1 MYIISRIRSFW
12 FYSSRRPPA
21 CEGLWDGNGNMGTF
35 DRDSVAVGP
44 CMRDWD
50 VGVGTGLPRVGYLTP
65 QHPRMVCA
73 MWHFSF
79 GELEFGRLRRLEI
92 KKGLR
97 GQSRKAHSEVPTVG
111 KVVNHQVGQHR
122 QPARTRGWAN
132 PPETLSSFRS
142 LGRRYALHR
151 TSGEKNV
158 SRN

>member
-1 MYIISRIRSFW
+1 MYIIPRIRSFW
-12 FYSSRRPPA
+12 FYS
-21 CEGLWDGNGNMGTF
+21 
-35 DRDSVAVGP
+35 

-50 VGVGTGLPRVGYLTP
+50 LGVGWDRTPSGRFPSRLTP

-122 QPARTRGWAN
+122 QPARTRGWAS
-132 PPETLSSFRS
+132 PPKTLSGFRS